1 MIASHSAHRIL
12 LVEDESVIREYSTR
26 VLAGDGYDVD
36 AVEEGQS
43 GWEALQARTYDLL
56 ITDNRMAGLSGTEL
70 ILKLR
75 AAQMTLPVILASG
88 GINPEYVA
96 EGSSFQPVTALAKP
110 FTSEQLLAAVA
121 EILQP
126 ARRTTAGPSSYARRS
141 GDAYP
146 HWGLN
151 E

>member
-1 MIASHSAHRIL
+1 
-12 LVEDESVIREYSTR
+12 
-26 VLAGDGYDVD
+26 
-36 AVEEGQS
+36 
-43 GWEALQARTYDLL
+43 
-56 ITDNRMAGLSGTEL
+56 MAGLSGAEL

-75 AAQMTLPVILASG
+75 TAQMTLPVILASA
-88 GINPEYVA
+88 GIDQDYVA

-121 EILQP
+121 GILQP
-126 ARRTTAGPSSYARRS
+126 AQRTPDGTDSYARRS